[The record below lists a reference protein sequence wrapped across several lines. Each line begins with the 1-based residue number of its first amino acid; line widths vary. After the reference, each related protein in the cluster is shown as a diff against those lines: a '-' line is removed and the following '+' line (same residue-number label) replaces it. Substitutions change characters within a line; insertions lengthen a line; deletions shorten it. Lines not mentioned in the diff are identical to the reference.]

1 MFGRRFGESLR
12 HMITPPN
19 TAFMYVETDIPA
31 GMTIRDWRRARA
43 PRYKRSLLD
52 RLFRLPGTRIYAI

>member
-1 MFGRRFGESLR
+1 MSGGRFGESLR
-12 HMITPPN
+12 HMLTPPN

-52 RLFRLPGTRIYAI
+52 WLFRLPGTRIDAI

>member
-43 PRYKRSLLD
+43 PRYRCSLLD

>member
-1 MFGRRFGESLR
+1 
-12 HMITPPN
+12 MISPPN
-19 TAFMYVETDIPA
+19 TAFMYVETDIPV

-52 RLFRLPGTRIYAI
+52 RLFRLPGTRIDAI